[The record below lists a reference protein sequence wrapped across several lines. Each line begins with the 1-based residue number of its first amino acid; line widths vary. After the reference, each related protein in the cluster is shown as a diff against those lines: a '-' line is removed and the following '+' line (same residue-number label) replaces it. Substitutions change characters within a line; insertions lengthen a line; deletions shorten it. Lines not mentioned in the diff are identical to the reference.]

1 MEAQTLIDLIQND
14 KPKLRDWFYEFDR
27 QSNSINDWQKLLG
40 YPLETYSCQIC
51 HKIRN
56 NITVGL
62 SYWYDNNICKKPMR
76 GNASGLGGRC
86 PFFTLKVFGFKPCAG
101 AFFSLISKVL
111 KIVT

>member
-1 MEAQTLIDLIQND
+1 MEAQTLIDLIEND

-56 NITVGL
+56 NIMAGL
-62 SYWYDNNICKKPMR
+62 SYWYGNNICKEPMKSIAKIYFDDAI
-76 GNASGLGGRC
+76 NYIKSGEPIRQELNNLYAR
-86 PFFTLKVFGFKPCAG
+86 
-101 AFFSLISKVL
+101 ISDLLYK
-111 KIVT
+111 